1 MVWRYGQTCSIQVQ
15 LGSAISFVLASI
27 SIILGGPKIAS
38 FRHWL
43 KFRFSEFLL
52 QKFYCDISDCEF

>member
-1 MVWRYGQTCSIQVQ
+1 MVWCYGQTCSIQVQ

-27 SIILGGPKIAS
+27 SIIPGGPKIAS

-43 KFRFSEFLL
+43 KFRFSESFAEILL
-52 QKFYCDISDCEF
+52 